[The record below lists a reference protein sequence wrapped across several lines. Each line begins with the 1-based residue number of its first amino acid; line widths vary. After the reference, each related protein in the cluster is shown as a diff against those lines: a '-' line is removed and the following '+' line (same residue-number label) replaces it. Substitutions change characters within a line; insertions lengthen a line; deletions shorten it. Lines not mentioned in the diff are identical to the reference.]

1 MTRITLFRS
10 RSHAIGFEAE
20 GHTGYAE
27 EGSDIVCAAISALTQ
42 GAVIGLKEVIGLQT
56 ALEIE
61 DGYIYCMLPKAVSE
75 KAWHDAEL
83 ILNTLALSLSSIVE
97 TNGDYIKLTDREV

>member
-27 EGSDIVCAAISALTQ
+27 EGSDIVSAAVSALTQ
-42 GAVIGLKEVIGLQT
+42 GAVIGLKEVIGLEI
-56 ALEIE
+56 ALDIA
-61 DGYIYCMLPKAVSE
+61 DGYMYCMLPKKISA
-75 KAWHDAEL
+75 AQQHDAEL
-83 ILNTLALSLSSIVE
+83 ILNTMAASIASLAE

>member
-27 EGSDIVCAAISALTQ
+27 EGSDIVCVITSA
-42 GAVIGLKEVIGLQT
+42 
-56 ALEIE
+56 
-61 DGYIYCMLPKAVSE
+61 MP
-75 KAWHDAEL
+75 
-83 ILNTLALSLSSIVE
+83 SIASVG
-97 TNGDYIKLTDREV
+97 T

>member
-27 EGSDIVCAAISALTQ
+27 EGSDIVCAAVSALTQ
-42 GAVIGLKEVIGLQT
+42 GAVIGLKEVIGL
-56 ALEIE
+56 
-61 DGYIYCMLPKAVSE
+61 
-75 KAWHDAEL
+75 
-83 ILNTLALSLSSIVE
+83 
-97 TNGDYIKLTDREV
+97 

>member
-42 GAVIGLKEVIGLQT
+42 GAVIGLKEVIGLEI
-56 ALEIE
+56 ALDIS
-61 DGYIYCMLPKAVSE
+61 DGYMYCMLPKKISA
-75 KAWHDAEL
+75 AQQHDAEL
-83 ILNTLALSLSSIVE
+83 ILNTMAASIASLAE
-97 TNGDYIKLTDREV
+97 TNGDYMKLTDREV

>member
-27 EGSDIVCAAISALTQ
+27 EGSDIVCAAVSALTQ
-42 GAVIGLKEVIGLQT
+42 GAVIGLKEVIGL
-56 ALEIE
+56 EIA
-61 DGYIYCMLPKAVSE
+61 DGYMYCMLPKKISA
-75 KAWHDAEL
+75 AQQHDAEL
-83 ILNTLALSLSSIVE
+83 ILNTMAASIASLAE

>member
-1 MTRITLFRS
+1 MTEITLFRKNG
-10 RSHAIGFEAE
+10 RAVGFMAQ
-20 GHTGYAE
+20 GHTGYADD
-27 EGSDIVCAAISALTQ
+27 GSDIVCAAISALTQ
-42 GAVIGLKEVIGLQT
+42 AAVIGLNEVIGLQT

-83 ILNTLALSLSSIVE
+83 ILNTLALSLSSIAE

>member
-27 EGSDIVCAAISALTQ
+27 EGSDIVC
-42 GAVIGLKEVIGLQT
+42 G
-56 ALEIE
+56 
-61 DGYIYCMLPKAVSE
+61 DR
-75 KAWHDAEL
+75 AER
-83 ILNTLALSLSSIVE
+83 
-97 TNGDYIKLTDREV
+97 GHRP